1 MLRSL
6 QTRFAL
12 SHLLPIL
19 FLLPLVGL
27 GILNLLDSE
36 PLLPAVL
43 NQGMNEGRLIGET
56 IQSENFRW
64 DDPIAAANLVKKLQP
79 GNSAHL
85 SLYDSEGRLLASS
98 QNGAEQCPV
107 QLHTT
112 SVVATALSGIAAWG
126 TLTDTNSIPGQSAL
140 EIALPIFSPMAYE
153 TNYASLVPFDNEFA
167 APPSNVIGVVDL
179 VRGMNQDV
187 SNARSREAAIMS
199 VLFYPLLAG
208 VVLAIVLALVLAH
221 SLASPLIQL
230 ETAMIQPDFSQP
242 PKPLIVNGPTQIRNL
257 ESRFNKMS
265 QQLFDME
272 NGRRR
277 LLAGVVH
284 ELGHPI
290 GAIKLSAQYLERY
303 YTNDAET
310 TLQMISDI
318 DDQTEQLRL
327 LLDDLVLLAKSAEG
341 KLDVDVQRVRVTPIL
356 HKQLELLVLK
366 CATKQIAVKHTIQPE
381 LPPVPVDPLRFTQII
396 SNLLDNA
403 NKYTFVGGQIT
414 FSARIEQCKQQSR
427 LVICVGDNGPGIS
440 PEEQEKIFQLFYR
453 SPNHAHFPQGM
464 GIGLALS
471 RQLAEAQGG
480 QLVVESQPGKGSKF
494 ILSFPLTSSLLSP
507 HSGISLQ

>member
-19 FLLPLVGL
+19 FLLPLLGL
-27 GILNLLDSE
+27 GILNVLDSE
-36 PLLPAVL
+36 SLIPAML
-43 NQGMNEGRLIGET
+43 NEGMNEGRLIGEA
-56 IQSENFRW
+56 IQSENFTW
-64 DDPIAAANLVKKLQP
+64 DDPLAADGLVKRLQP
-79 GNSAHL
+79 GISAHL

-98 QNGAEQCPV
+98 LEDDERRPGQM
-107 QLHTT
+107 HHT
-112 SVVATALSGIAAWG
+112 SVVATALSGVTAWG
-126 TLTDTNSIPGQSAL
+126 TLTVTDSIPSSAL

-153 TNYASLVPFDNEFA
+153 TNYASLVPLDEEFSA
-167 APPSNVIGVVDL
+167 VAPKVIGVIDL
-179 VRGMNQDV
+179 VRGMNQDI
-187 SNARSREAAIMS
+187 SDARSREAAIMS
-199 VLFYPLLAG
+199 VLLYPLLAG
-208 VVLAIVLALVLAH
+208 IFLAIVLALVLAH

-230 ETAMIQPDFSQP
+230 ETAMIQPDFSQQ
-242 PKPLIVNGPTQIRNL
+242 PKPLMVNGPTQIRNL
-257 ESRFNKMS
+257 ESRFNEMS

-272 NGRRR
+272 NGRRH

-290 GAIKLSAQYLERY
+290 SAIKLAAQYLERY
-303 YTNDAET
+303 YTKDAEA

-318 DDQTEQLRL
+318 DDQTEQLCL
-327 LLDDLVLLAKSAEG
+327 LLEDLVLLAKSAEG
-341 KLDVDVQRVRVTPIL
+341 KLEVDVRRVRVTPIL
-356 HKQLELLVLK
+356 NKQLELLVLK
-366 CATKQIAVKHTIQPE
+366 CATKQISVSHTIQPD

-403 NKYTFVGGQIT
+403 NKYTSVGGKIL
-414 FSARIEQCKQQSR
+414 FSAWIEHCKHQSR
-427 LVICVGDNGPGIS
+427 LVICVADNGPGIS
-440 PEEQEKIFQLFYR
+440 SEEQEKIFKLFYR
-453 SPNHAHFPQGM
+453 SPNQAHFPQGM

-494 ILSFPLTSSLLSP
+494 FLSFPLASCLLSP